1 MYMETEK
8 EQLLRKFGEWISFV
22 VDLGKYNE
30 QIWDQR
36 IVADKWTVR
45 EVVIHILRWDDYFFE
60 EAIAKAGAGLPLTV
74 KHLDYDVFNLSART
88 YGKTAAIAD
97 LVHQAVQSRHRIIA
111 VLSGL
116 TEEQYTA
123 TYRDA
128 DGQPFEAEQYLKDF
142 IGHDQHHINQ
152 IKQRIHFR
160 IEEMSLNGWPAL
172 QTVVYDGWLLRFA
185 NGYTKRSNSISPLYG
200 HTLELDA
207 KIRTCE
213 TLYAKR
219 GIRPVFKI
227 TPFIQPASLDDKL
240 ASLGYEFIDHTLVK
254 TIHLEEVREP
264 SHSEIWL
271 GNAPSESWLDAVAMF
286 SGLSEEQRTVTRMM
300 MEQSPLLKC
309 FAVLHDNGLPVAC
322 GLAVIEDGWIGL
334 YDIVTDPGNRNRGFG
349 EQLIL
354 HLLQWGRR
362 EGATQGY
369 LLVVKNN
376 APANRI
382 YDKIGY
388 VQQYEYWYRVQAD
401 EN

>member
-1 MYMETEK
+1 METEK
-8 EQLLRKFGEWISFV
+8 EQLLRNFGEWISFV
-22 VDLGKYNE
+22 TDLGKYNE
-30 QIWDQR
+30 WIWDQC
-36 IVADKWTVR
+36 IAADKWTVR
-45 EVVIHILRWDDYFFE
+45 EVVIHILRWDDYFYE

-74 KHLDYDVFNLSART
+74 KHLDYDVFNLRART
-88 YGKTAAIAD
+88 FGKTAAIED
-97 LVHQAVQSRHRIIA
+97 LVRQAVQSRQRIIT
-111 VLSGL
+111 VLSGW
-116 TEEQYTA
+116 TEEQFTA
-123 TYRDA
+123 TYQDG
-128 DGQPFEAEQYLKDF
+128 DGQPFEAGQYMKDF
-142 IGHDQHHINQ
+142 IWHDQHHINQ

-172 QTVVYDGWLLRFA
+172 QTVVHDGWLLRFA

-200 HTLELDA
+200 HTFDIEA

-219 GIRPVFKI
+219 GIRTVFKI

-240 ASLGYEFIDHTLVK
+240 ASLGYDLIDHTLVK
-254 TIHLEEVREP
+254 TIHLDEVSEP
-264 SHSEIWL
+264 THSDIWL
-271 GNAPSESWLDAVAMF
+271 ENDLSESWLDAVAMF
-286 SGLSEEQRTVTRMM
+286 AGLSEEQRKVICMM
-300 MEQSPLLKC
+300 MEQSPLSKC
-309 FAVLHDNGLPVAC
+309 FAVLHDNGIPVAC

-362 EGATQGY
+362 EGATKGY
-369 LLVVKNN
+369 LLVVKHN
-376 APANRI
+376 APANRL

-388 VQQYEYWYRVQAD
+388 ALQYEYWYRVQAD